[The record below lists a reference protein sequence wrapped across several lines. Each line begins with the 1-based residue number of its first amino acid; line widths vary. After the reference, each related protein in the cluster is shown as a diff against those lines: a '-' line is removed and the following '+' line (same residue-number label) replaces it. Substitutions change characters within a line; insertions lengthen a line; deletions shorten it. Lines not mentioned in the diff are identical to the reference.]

1 MNTRKLI
8 TLIPGFLS
16 YGLALFF
23 FFTGATKLAGMDVYL
38 DNFIQLGLPLWL
50 LYVTGVFETTG
61 ALLLLIPSGRFYGAL
76 LLSGTMGGAVFTQ
89 IIAGQFIMALVPL
102 VFLLLS
108 LTVTWFTRPQWLIT
122 FLCDH
127 SLTRPLQS
135 CE

>member
-1 MNTRKLI
+1 MNARKLTNI
-8 TLIPGFLS
+8 IPRLLS

-23 FFTGATKLAGMDVYL
+23 FFTGATKLAGMEVYI
-38 DNFIQLGLPLWL
+38 DNFIKLGLPLWL

-61 ALLLLIPSGRFYGAL
+61 ALLLLVPYARFYGAL
-76 LLSGTMGGAVFTQ
+76 LLSGTMGGAVLTQ

-102 VFLLLS
+102 VFLMLS
-108 LTVTWFTRPQWLIT
+108 LTVTWFSRPEWLNT